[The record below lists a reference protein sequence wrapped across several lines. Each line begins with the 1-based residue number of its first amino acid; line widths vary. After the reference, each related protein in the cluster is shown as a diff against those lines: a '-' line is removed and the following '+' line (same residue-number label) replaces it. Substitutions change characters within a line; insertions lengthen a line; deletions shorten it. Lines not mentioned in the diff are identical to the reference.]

1 MRLLMKTWIPI
12 SMMLVVLGGQAFGQ
26 ALPTATESVT
36 PNPSGSG
43 PKLSWVDGTVHYAL
57 SASEVIQHGYYGS
70 GTTSTTAFSGN
81 VGWASLSQVHPTTLL
96 FAGGVLIGQGGQGT
110 STYQNIALSQSYI
123 AHKWI
128 FNISD
133 SFSFLPQSPT
143 VGLSG
148 IPGVGDVG
156 TVPIQGPSA
165 GPAGGVLTYSGNR
178 IANTI
183 SGDIERRLTG
193 RTSVSGSGSQSLLH
207 FIDENA
213 GLDTSTVTG
222 QVALNHRINARN
234 SASISAVYSSYDT
247 SNLFANLPP
256 GFPKDNIT
264 YQTKGINVSY
274 SRQWTRAFSTDVSAG
289 PQWIQ
294 SSAAQLIP
302 DKLNYYVNAGASYSH
317 QLINYSV
324 RYSHGVNGGSGV
336 QVGAI
341 SDNVSATVGRNFGR
355 EWAAAAIFSY
365 SHTTGLLALFP
376 NAPSS
381 VKGATD
387 TEYGT
392 LQVTRGFTRTISGY
406 ASYTA
411 QNQSLNK
418 VLSTQNA
425 FSGLSHTFGIGV
437 TWAPQSKRVGEF

>member
-1 MRLLMKTWIPI
+1 MKTWIPI
-12 SMMLVVLGGQAFGQ
+12 SMMLVVLGSQAFGQ
-26 ALPTATESVT
+26 ALPTATEAVT

-43 PKLSWVDGTVHYAL
+43 SKLSWVDGTVHYAL
-57 SASEVIQHGYYGS
+57 SASQVIQHGYFGS
-70 GTTSTTAFSGN
+70 GTTGSTALSGN
-81 VGWASLSQVHPTTLL
+81 VGWVSLSQVHPTSLL
-96 FAGGVLIGQGGQGT
+96 FAGGVLIGQSGQGS
-110 STYQNIALSQSYI
+110 STYQNLAISQSLI
-123 AHKWI
+123 KRKWS
-128 FNISD
+128 FNVSD

-143 VGLSG
+143 VGISG

-156 TVPIQGPSA
+156 PVPIPGPST

-183 SGDIERRLTG
+183 SGDIERRLNA
-193 RTSVSGSGSQSLLH
+193 RTSVSGSGSWSLLH
-207 FIDENA
+207 FIDEHA

-222 QVALNHRINARN
+222 EVALNRRINARN

-247 SNLFANLPP
+247 TGLLANLPP
-256 GFPKDNIT
+256 GFRFPKDKIT
-264 YQTKGINVSY
+264 YETKGINVSY

-302 DKLNYYVNAGASYSH
+302 DKLNYFVNAGASYSR
-317 QLINYSV
+317 QLMNYGV

-336 QVGAI
+336 QAGAI

-355 EWAAAAIFSY
+355 QWAGAAIFSY

-376 NAPSS
+376 NAPSAIN
-381 VKGATD
+381 GAID

-392 LQVTRGFTRTISGY
+392 LQVTHGFTRTISGY

-411 QNQSLNK
+411 QNQSLNN
-418 VLSTQNA
+418 VLTIPNA
-425 FSGLSHTFGIGV
+425 FSGMSHTFGIGV
-437 TWAPQSKRVGEF
+437 TWAPQSKRLGEF

>member
-1 MRLLMKTWIPI
+1 MKTWIPI

-26 ALPTATESVT
+26 AMPTATETVT

-43 PKLSWVDGTVHYAL
+43 PKLSWVDGTVHYSL
-57 SASEVIQHGYYGS
+57 SASEAIQHGYYGS
-70 GTTSTTAFSGN
+70 GTTSSTNLSGSA
-81 VGWASLSQVHPTTLL
+81 GWASLNQVHPTTLL
-96 FAGGVLIGQGGQGT
+96 FAGGVLFGQGGQGV
-110 STYQNIALSQSYI
+110 STYQNLAISQAYI
-123 AHKWI
+123 AHKWV
-128 FNISD
+128 FNVSD

-183 SGDIERRLTG
+183 SGDIERRLSG
-193 RTSVSGSGSQSLLH
+193 RTSVSGSGSWSVLH
-207 FIDENA
+207 FIDKNA
-213 GLDTSTVTG
+213 GLDTDTVTG
-222 QVALNHRINARN
+222 QVGLNHRINARN

-247 SNLFANLPP
+247 TGLLANLPP
-256 GFPKDNIT
+256 GFPKDEIT

-274 SRQWTRAFSTDVSAG
+274 SRQWTRAFSTDASAG

-302 DKLNYYVNAGASYSH
+302 DKLNYFVNAGANYSR
-317 QLINYSV
+317 QLMNYSV
-324 RYSHGVNGGSGV
+324 RYGHGVNGGSGV
-336 QVGAI
+336 QAGGI

-355 EWAAAAIFSY
+355 QWAAAAIFSY
-365 SHTTGLLALFP
+365 SRNTGLLALFP
-376 NAPSS
+376 NAGPAIN
-381 VKGATD
+381 GAID

-392 LQVTRGFTRTISGY
+392 LQVTHGFTRTISGY

-411 QNQSLNK
+411 QNQSLNQ

-425 FSGLSHTFGIGV
+425 FNGLSHTFGFGV
-437 TWAPQSKRVGEF
+437 TWAPQSKRLGEF